1 MINEKLKLIINIK
14 KGIKLKKYRK
24 PLQYD
29 TTSIENEIWKE
40 IPGYIGLY
48 EISNLGRVK
57 HLARE
62 KLHKR
67 DMYADKEFIV
77 SSKISRGY
85 EQVYLKNEFQ
95 IGTLYYVHRLVATV
109 FCDNPNNYNY
119 VNHIDENKTNNRF
132 DNLEWCNAYYN
143 NTYNNRA
150 IIVGSKKAK
159 AVDIYKIINGEKIFL
174 ETLKRITDIKLKYG
188 ISYQAFYK
196 YVNTDRIYF
205 QRVTYKSYK
214 FYYHDNIYGL

>member
-1 MINEKLKLIINIK
+1 MINNKPKLTINIK
-14 KGIKLKKYRK
+14 KGVTVKKYRK
-24 PLQYD
+24 PIQYD

-95 IGTLYYVHRLVATV
+95 IGSLYYVHRLVAIV

-159 AVDIYKIINGEKIFL
+159 AVDIYKIVNGEKIFL

-188 ISYQAFYK
+188 VSYQTFYK

>member
-1 MINEKLKLIINIK
+1 MINEKLKLTINIK
-14 KGIKLKKYRK
+14 KGVKLKKYRK

-77 SSKISRGY
+77 SSKISHGY

-95 IGTLYYVHRLVATV
+95 IGSLYYVHRLVAIV
-109 FCDNPNNYNY
+109 FCDNPNNYSY

-159 AVDIYKIINGEKIFL
+159 AVDIYKIVNGEKIFL

-188 ISYQAFYK
+188 VSYQAFYK

>member
-1 MINEKLKLIINIK
+1 MINEKLKFIINIK
-14 KGIKLKKYRK
+14 KGVKLKKYRK
-24 PLQYD
+24 PLQYN

-67 DMYADKEFIV
+67 DIYADKEFIV

-95 IGTLYYVHRLVATV
+95 IGSLYYVHRLVAIV

-159 AVDIYKIINGEKIFL
+159 AVDIYKIVNGEKIFL

-196 YVNTDRIYF
+196 YVNTNRIYF

>member
-1 MINEKLKLIINIK
+1 MINEKLKLTINIK
-14 KGIKLKKYRK
+14 KGVKLKKYRK

-29 TTSIENEIWKE
+29 TTSIENEIWKK

-95 IGTLYYVHRLVATV
+95 IGSLYYVHRLVAIV

-159 AVDIYKIINGEKIFL
+159 AVDIYKIVNGEKIFL

-188 ISYQAFYK
+188 VSYQAFYK